1 MGAAPQNYQDKGLL
15 ALLQEFWQ
23 DMVRALSAM
32 PRWERNLHIFWLLG
46 PFILLIER
54 SPADLWLSVIALSF
68 VMRAIVRRDGHFLS
82 VFWVKAAFAFW
93 AVTIIAGALSPF
105 PAIAT
110 GEALAWFRFPLF
122 AMATVFWFA
131 QDKRLLYAMLLST
144 LFGLLIMCGILTAEI
159 LIEGQK
165 GGRLMWPYGDLV
177 PGNYVAKVGLPV
189 FTIMVALAVSV
200 KGRIAALAG
209 VVALVTMIIS
219 VMTGERINFLIR
231 ACGGMLAG
239 LVWKP
244 KWSRYIGLVIIEVLA
259 VVLVF
264 QAMPDMGNRYVNQ
277 MIEQIPTGSHS
288 AYYRTMMPGVM
299 AFQEAPLAGVGT
311 GNMRHLCEEIVGNT
325 PNLECHPHPHN
336 FYIQMAAETG
346 IVGLVLGTIFLWS
359 IVWTCF
365 RASWGNRENVVIA
378 TAWVVPFGLFW
389 PIASF
394 ADFFGQWN
402 NIFMWSAVALALA
415 SVNLVPKSDANEKT
429 SHR

>member
-1 MGAAPQNYQDKGLL
+1 MSAALQNYQEKGLL
-15 ALLQEFWQ
+15 AHLKGFWQ
-23 DMVRALSAM
+23 EMTNALAAM

-68 VMRAIVRRDGHFLS
+68 VVRAIVMRDGHFLTS
-82 VFWVKAAFAFW
+82 FWVKAAFAFW
-93 AVTIIAGALSPF
+93 VVTIIAGALSPF
-105 PAIAT
+105 PAIAV
-110 GEALAWFRFPLF
+110 GEAVAWFRFPLF
-122 AMATVFWFA
+122 AMATAFWFA
-131 QDKRLLYAMLLST
+131 RDKRLLYAMLLST

-200 KGRIAALAG
+200 KGRLAALAG
-209 VVALVTMIIS
+209 VVALITMVIS

-244 KWSRYIGLVIIEVLA
+244 KWNRYIGLVVVEILA
-259 VVLVF
+259 VILVF
-264 QAMPDMGNRYVNQ
+264 QAVPDMGNRYVNQ

-299 AFQEAPLAGVGT
+299 AFQEAPLIGVGT
-311 GNMRHLCEEIVGNT
+311 GNMRHLCGEIVGDA

-346 IVGLVLGTIFLWS
+346 VIGLILGTIFLWS

-415 SVNLVPKSDANEKT
+415 SVNLVPKSDTTETT